1 MQKRYDKALLT
12 EDYLIRMINMMVA
25 ALLQVVG
32 LRQAGSYAEAQIAID
47 QVIEQ
52 VFGLRADLVRR
63 LDDGYLLARLTHQG
77 VLNTD
82 QLLLLA
88 DLLQEEAALFDEGHH
103 PAESYWSYLRA
114 LNFYLEVDLRGGPFD
129 YPEPHDKIEAVLSEL
144 GRFSLPSDTL
154 YSLATYYEGRKEYA
168 LAEGAFLKLLN
179 TADYQD
185 RVLAEFQAF
194 YQRLLAV
201 PAEGLAS
208 GGLAPAHVAERLA
221 DLGGSGTL

>member
-32 LRQAGSYAEAQIAID
+32 LRQAGEYAGARIAID
-47 QVIEQ
+47 QVVEQ
-52 VFGLRADLVRR
+52 IFGLRADLVRR

-88 DLLQEEAALFDEGHH
+88 DLIGEEAALFEASEQLAD
-103 PAESYWSYLRA
+103 SYWSYLRA
-114 LNFYLEVDLRGGPFD
+114 LNFYLEVVLRGGPFD
-129 YPEPHDKIEAVLSEL
+129 YPAPHDKIEVIL
-144 GRFSLPSDTL
+144 GRLDRFSLPSATL
-154 YSLATYYEGRKEYA
+154 SALSTYHEQRGAYVHAEAA
-168 LAEGAFLKLLN
+168 LLRLMQ

-185 RVLAEFQAF
+185 QVIPDLLGF
-194 YQRLLAV
+194 YQRLLAL
-201 PAEGLAS
+201 PAGDLAA
-208 GGLAPAHVAERLA
+208 GGLDRAGIERRLA
-221 DLGGSGTL
+221 DLAGEGGA

>member
-32 LRQAGSYAEAQIAID
+32 LRQAGKYASAQIAID

-52 VFGLRADLVRR
+52 IFGLRADLVRR

-88 DLLQEEAALFDEGHH
+88 DLLGEEAALFGEDNR
-103 PAESYWSYLRA
+103 PADSFWSYLRA
-114 LNFYLEVDLRGGPFD
+114 LNFYLEVVLRGGPFD
-129 YPEPHDKIEAVLSEL
+129 YPEPHDKIEAILARL
-144 GRFSLPSDTL
+144 ARFSLPSDTL
-154 YSLATYYEGRKEYA
+154 YTLTTYYEGHGAYA
-168 LAEGAFLKLLN
+168 QAEGAFLKLLE
-179 TADYQD
+179 TADYQE
-185 RVLAEFQAF
+185 RVLSDIQDF

-201 PAEGLAS
+201 SPDELVR
-208 GGLAPAHVAERLA
+208 GGLDHTYISGRLA
-221 DLGGSGTL
+221 ELNGRGMS

>member
-1 MQKRYDKALLT
+1 MLKRYDKALLT

-88 DLLQEEAALFDEGHH
+88 DLLREEAGLFGEGNRQ
-103 PAESYWSYLRA
+103 ADSYWSYLRA
-114 LNFYLEVDLRGGPFD
+114 LNFYLEVVMRGGPFD
-129 YPEPHDKIEAVLSEL
+129 YPEPHDKIEAVLSQL
-144 GRFSLPSDTL
+144 DRFSLPSDTL
-154 YSLATYYEGRKEYA
+154 ASLSTYYEGRGAYA
-168 LAEGAFLKLLN
+168 RAEAVYSKIAGNGGLSGAGFFGTRGILS
-179 TADYQD
+179 TAAGGT
-185 RVLAEFQAF
+185 RRWSWRAAGWT
-194 YQRLLAV
+194 R
-201 PAEGLAS
+201 PMSS
-208 GGLAPAHVAERLA
+208 GGFPK
-221 DLGGSGTL
+221 

>member
-1 MQKRYDKALLT
+1 MLKRYDKALLT

-88 DLLQEEAALFDEGHH
+88 DLLREEAGLFGEGNRQ
-103 PAESYWSYLRA
+103 ADSYWSYLRA
-114 LNFYLEVDLRGGPFD
+114 LNFYLEVVMRGGPFD
-129 YPEPHDKIEAVLSEL
+129 YPEPHDKIEAVLSQL
-144 GRFSLPSDTL
+144 DRFSLPSDTL
-154 YSLATYYEGRKEYA
+154 ASLSTYYEGRGAYA
-168 LAEGAFLKLLN
+168 RAEAVYLKLLE
-179 TADYQD
+179 TADYRE
-185 RVLAEFQAF
+185 RVFSELAEF

-201 PAEGLAS
+201 PAVELAS
-208 GGLAPAHVAERLA
+208 GGLDQAYVVRRLSEMR
-221 DLGGSGTL
+221 DRGET